1 MKPAPTWLKNT
12 SIIVSAVVGGIFYG
26 EGLRTSDDTLIYSGV
41 TLIMI
46 ALISGIFVKGLHKDE
61 A

>member
-1 MKPAPTWLKNT
+1 MKHAPKWLKNI